1 MKQLKN
7 IALLCAVLILTGY
20 ASRQKEFI
28 ALPETVQ
35 AQLESTDVYL
45 VDCPEQMGFDI
56 KSSNVA
62 SYTGGGLIFGLI
74 DAAIMSSRQSDAE
87 EAIGCIQGELKN
99 IKVQNILH
107 DKLIPLYKNNDW
119 LKTRHVHHV
128 TDFSKEKCK
137 ALCNSSKSDG
147 TLVSV
152 FYYKLSPD
160 FKTLTGTLHV
170 TLYPTGENLMRLVK
184 TTEPVETPIF
194 KTNVSATE
202 ILENSKDDIKEN
214 AKLWAQDNG
223 SYLKSSMESLARK
236 LVLSLEN
243 VMKHPNY
250 SLEG

>member
-1 MKQLKN
+1 MKHLKN
-7 IALLCAVLILTGY
+7 TLSLCAVLILTGC
-20 ASRQKEFI
+20 AGRQKEFI
-28 ALPETVQ
+28 ALPETIQ

-45 VDCPEQMGFDI
+45 VDCPEKMGFDI
-56 KSSNVA
+56 EDSNVA

-87 EAIGCIQGELKN
+87 EAIGCIQSELKN
-99 IKVQNILH
+99 IKVQSILH

-128 TDFSKEKCK
+128 TDLSKEKCK
-137 ALCNSSKSDG
+137 ALCNDSQTDG
-147 TLVSV
+147 TLVSI

-170 TLYPTGENLMRLVK
+170 TLYPTSKKLTMLVK
-184 TTEPVETPIF
+184 TEEPTEKPIF

-214 AKLWAQDNG
+214 AKLWVQDKG
-223 SYLKSSMESLARK
+223 SHLKNSMERLTQK
-236 LVLSLEN
+236 LVFNLENIMRYPNHSLER
-243 VMKHPNY
+243 
-250 SLEG
+250 